1 MYDLLRQARRRHE
14 THDEQGIALIVAMI
28 ILMVSVIV
36 VAAVLQLA
44 THTAQQS
51 GFGRNRTAAVNA
63 AEAGIQSELSTL
75 SSGTCPTAAVSP
87 VQLPN
92 QSSPSAWYSILA
104 PVSCTASGPAVI
116 AATGYVP
123 NATNPVYETT
133 MVAHINR
140 SQGAPVSGG
149 TAGGYDFP
157 DAVFTDGALSA
168 TSGTLN
174 LYGSGGDIANL
185 TADGAI
191 NIGSTAFP
199 GSLLG
204 GAVNGESSVNIY
216 ASQIGGSVVG
226 TSVTLKGA
234 SAGNGLTVQG
244 SVGAQSSLSTSNVAI
259 NGTTTSSGASLPQ
272 SRPLGI
278 FSNNVSDIGTTL
290 GVGTSAATL
299 CPASATA
306 WTAAFYDITS
316 SCTAGYAPTSFTT
329 TASNGDQVIVVQG
342 PFTVTV
348 PPTAVGGALYIVDAG
363 GTNDGLTISDSGSTL
378 PVFAFTDGSMSV
390 SGTLAGQ
397 LAAHSITFTGASTS
411 LTFQP
416 PATPMPD
423 IAFPTGYFAPTLT
436 GSNAF
441 VSTVSYEYQC
451 PGTTAC

>member
-1 MYDLLRQARRRHE
+1 MHHLLRLARRRHE
-14 THDEQGIALIVAMI
+14 APDEQGIALIVAMI
-28 ILMVSVIV
+28 VLMISVIV

-51 GFGRNRTAAVNA
+51 GFGRDRTAAVNA

-75 SSGTCPTAAVSP
+75 SSGTCPSAAGSETA
-87 VQLPN
+87 LLN
-92 QSSPSAWYSILA
+92 QSSPAASYKILA
-104 PVSCTASGPAVI
+104 PVSCTTGAAVI

-133 MVAHINR
+133 MVAHVNR

-157 DAVFTDGALSA
+157 DAVFTDGTLTA

-191 NIGSTAFP
+191 NIGSSAFP

-204 GAVNGESSVNIY
+204 GAVSGENSVNVY
-216 ASQIGGSVVG
+216 AASIGGSVAG
-226 TSVTLKGA
+226 TSITLNGGTNGMTVSGAVGA
-234 SAGNGLTVQG
+234 S
-244 SVGAQSSLSTSNVAI
+244 SSLSKTNVTI

-272 SRPLGI
+272 SRPIGT

-290 GVGTSAATL
+290 GVGSSATTL
-299 CPASATA
+299 CPASATG
-306 WTAAFYDITS
+306 WTAAFYDITT
-316 SCTAGYAPTSFTT
+316 SCTTVGGYAPTSFST
-329 TASNGDQVIVVQG
+329 TASNGVQVLVVQG
-342 PFTVTV
+342 SLTVTV

-363 GTNDGLTISDSGSTL
+363 GTGDSLTISDSGSTL

-411 LTFQP
+411 LTFRP